1 MQAFPASSVVALDR
15 STTDTRDSL
24 LVLGEQGELVLLEL
38 ERRENLLTGTV
49 ELDSRRHALPFERAV
64 GDELPARIFLNEGA
78 DGACLVWDDGRLL
91 RYDLRDPD
99 AAALAQTTDVTPG
112 DARVTAGAA
121 LLGKTTIVLGDS
133 RGGVHAWFPVKR
145 ANAST
150 IDGTELVRAHVLA
163 DAGPPIVRIASSA
176 RSRVIAAADE
186 QGGVRLWNVTNERE
200 LARVEL
206 PGRSATALAL
216 APKEDGLL
224 AFDARGA
231 AAWDLELRHPE
242 AGLAALFRP
251 VWYEGYSGPEHVW
264 QSSSGTD
271 SFEPKLGLVPLVF
284 GTLKATFYSML
295 FAVPIALLAA
305 VYTSQFL
312 SARARAPIKAAVEMM
327 ASLPSVVLGFL
338 AGVVVAPFV
347 ERVVPALLLACF
359 AVPFALLVAAH
370 VVQLLP
376 ERVARRVGGPARLA
390 RGFAAA
396 TAGHALALACG
407 PWIARLLF
415 AGDLRGWLDGR
426 VGGAFG
432 GWLVL
437 LLPVAAAAVALTW
450 TRAFEPRLRAL
461 SAQWERAAI
470 ARAEGGAFLVGA
482 GAALGLAA
490 LFACGLQGLGLDA
503 RGGVFDTYVQR
514 NALIVGAMMGFA
526 VIPIVFTIA
535 DDALTAVPPHLKL
548 ASIGAG
554 ATPWQTAVRVVL
566 PTAAS
571 GIFSAIMVG
580 LGRAVGETMIVLMA
594 TGNTPV
600 MSWNVFDGF
609 RTLSANIAVELPEA
623 VQGSTHYRTLFLA
636 ALCLFG
642 LTFVL
647 NTLAEVVRQRYRKR
661 AARL

>member
-1 MQAFPASSVVALDR
+1 ML
-15 STTDTRDSL
+15 T
-24 LVLGEQGELVLLEL
+24 GEFEL
-38 ERRENLLTGTV
+38 E
-49 ELDSRRHALPFERAV
+49 SRRHALPFQRGAN
-64 GDELPARIFLNEGA
+64 DELPAHVLLNEGG
-78 DGACLVWDDGRLL
+78 DGACLLWSDGRIL
-91 RYDLRDPD
+91 RWDLRDPD
-99 AAALAQTTDVTPG
+99 AARIAQTTDVTS
-112 DARVTAGAA
+112 GAA
-121 LLGKTTIVLGDS
+121 RISAVAQLLGKTTIVLGDTD
-133 RGGVHAWFPVKR
+133 GGLHAWFPVKR
-145 ANAST
+145 ENAST
-150 IDGTELVRAHVLA
+150 SDGTELVRGHALVRS
-163 DAGPPIVRIASSA
+163 GPAITRIASSA
-176 RSRVIAAADE
+176 RGRVVAAADAE
-186 QGGVRLWNVTNERE
+186 GGITLWNVTNERE
-200 LARVEL
+200 LARL
-206 PGRSATALAL
+206 SMPGGSADALAI
-216 APKEDGLL
+216 APKEDGLFAL
-224 AFDARGA
+224 RAGGA
-231 AAWDLELRHPE
+231 AAWDLDLRHPE

-251 VWYEGYSGPEHVW
+251 VWYEGYPGPEHVW

-271 SFEPKLGLVPLVF
+271 SFEPKLGLWPLVF

-305 VYTSQFL
+305 LYTSQFL

-338 AGVVVAPFV
+338 AGVIVAPFV
-347 ERVVPALLLACF
+347 EDVVPAVLLSF
-359 AVPFALLVAAH
+359 FTIPFVLLVVANAA
-370 VVQLLP
+370 QLLP
-376 ERVARRVGGPARLA
+376 ERLGRRIGARERLVLA
-390 RGFAAA
+390 FVMLVIG
-396 TAGHALALACG
+396 AGLAWIGG
-407 PWIARLLF
+407 PWIERALF
-415 AGDLRGWLDGR
+415 TGDLRGWLDGR
-426 VGGAFG
+426 DGAAFG

-437 LLPVAAAAVALTW
+437 LLPASAAFVALGWARVFEPRVRAISAHW
-450 TRAFEPRLRAL
+450 TRARN
-461 SAQWERAAI
+461 
-470 ARAEGGAFLVGA
+470 ARTQSGVFIA
-482 GAALGLAA
+482 GALCALGLAA
-490 LFACGLQGLGLDA
+490 LVAIGLQGIGLDA

-514 NALIVGAMMGFA
+514 NSLIVGAMMGFA

-571 GIFSAIMVG
+571 GIFSAVMVG

-642 LTFVL
+642 LTFVF